1 MVTLWFSIFHSYLTN
16 ENVTTVH
23 MLYFE
28 IESKQ
33 KQALT
38 TILQTTIEQGSEFRH
53 IIDEIKYTK
62 DIPEQFEFIAH
73 SYSANIWIP
82 SFSIVS

>member
-38 TILQTTIEQGSEFRH
+38 TILQTTIE
-53 IIDEIKYTK
+53 IKMKY
-62 DIPEQFEFIAH
+62 
-73 SYSANIWIP
+73 NR
-82 SFSIVS
+82 